1 MATDEARTANPILL
15 ADLLNEQIDK
25 RIDILRRIDDVGSI
39 SQAARGAG
47 VSYKAAWQA
56 IETLGNLAGGPLVEK
71 VVGGARGGGTKL
83 SATGREVLELADEL
97 ARARAEVLARFRARG
112 SSAFE
117 RIGSTTLQTS
127 LRNQFPATIVKM
139 KIGSALVRLTL
150 RIDDTHLLRASV
162 TKESAQLLGLA
173 EGKSVLALTKATGV
187 EITADFPK
195 ETHGGDN
202 PSGEKRPEN
211 QLVGEVIRSERAAKG
226 GECSLRLPSGLVIV
240 GFAKRN
246 HGLHM
251 NQKAVASIS
260 PSAIVIGLTS

>member
-1 MATDEARTANPILL
+1 MATEEARTANPILL

-83 SATGREVLELADEL
+83 TATGREVLELVDEL

-195 ETHGGDN
+195 ETHGG
-202 PSGEKRPEN
+202 
-211 QLVGEVIRSERAAKG
+211 EVIRSERAAKG

>member
-1 MATDEARTANPILL
+1 MATEEARTANPILL

-83 SATGREVLELADEL
+83 SATGREVLELVDEL

-195 ETHGGDN
+195 ETHGG
-202 PSGEKRPEN
+202 EKRPEN

-251 NQKAVASIS
+251 DQKAVASIS

>member
-1 MATDEARTANPILL
+1 MATEEARTANPILL

-83 SATGREVLELADEL
+83 SATGREVLELVDEL

-195 ETHGGDN
+195 ETYG
-202 PSGEKRPEN
+202 GEKRPEN

>member
-1 MATDEARTANPILL
+1 M
-15 ADLLNEQIDK
+15 
-25 RIDILRRIDDVGSI
+25 
-39 SQAARGAG
+39 
-47 VSYKAAWQA
+47 
-56 IETLGNLAGGPLVEK
+56 
-71 VVGGARGGGTKL
+71 
-83 SATGREVLELADEL
+83 
-97 ARARAEVLARFRARG
+97 LARFRARG

-195 ETHGGDN
+195 ETQR
-202 PSGEKRPEN
+202 GEKRPEN

>member
-83 SATGREVLELADEL
+83 SVTGREVLELADEL

-195 ETHGGDN
+195 ETHGD
-202 PSGEKRPEN
+202 EKRPEN